1 MRVTFF
7 LPASTVDWKVPD
19 DAQPTFA
26 FGGLVKAI
34 RADGYFMAPD
44 LYIQHAAIVG
54 MMFTTEGV
62 VSPTLTAGMTKQ

>member
-1 MRVTFF
+1 MKVTFF
-7 LPASTVDWKVPD
+7 LPAGTVDWKVPE
-19 DAQPTFA
+19 DAQAGFM
-26 FGGLVKAI
+26 FGGLVKSI

-54 MMFTTEGV
+54 MMFTSEGG